1 MKKIRLSERELTNI
15 IKKVIKE
22 GVFITIPIEGEHD
35 GVKYTIQ
42 FPDGSGNPGTLT
54 YGEETYTLTEVK

>member
-42 FPDGSGNPGTLT
+42 VPDGSGKPGTLT
-54 YGEETYTLTEVK
+54 YGEYTYTLTEVE